1 VQGCSR
7 AKQTHWKECV
17 LLLLLGAPL
26 LDPPTLPTE
35 MLLPA
40 LPGTLN
46 CQSCLL
52 SMLRC
57 QNMLDPIAK
66 VLVCGFQV
74 NSVKHVLQKKQLFQC
89 LTEQCSAEQCLVS
102 LDLWSA
108 GLVKLSA
115 PEKGA

>member
-1 VQGCSR
+1 
-7 AKQTHWKECV
+7 
-17 LLLLLGAPL
+17 
-26 LDPPTLPTE
+26 
-35 MLLPA
+35 
-40 LPGTLN
+40 
-46 CQSCLL
+46 
-52 SMLRC
+52 MLRC